1 MMSRKDLKNSA
12 AKWLEGHLLQNYQ
25 GTNWKIFLDA
35 NLAMMP
41 ELRGYQ
47 NHNLLKFKVDVIAI
61 IKDSSGEINLLMI
74 NIMNYGSS
82 IGLKHILEMR
92 MMCQAAKPLEAYL
105 FSTDG
110 LSRPIQ
116 AMMYS
121 QNRDKNSLKYSDN
134 AYLEVWRF
142 NADRSE
148 LDGNRPILPY

>member
-1 MMSRKDLKNSA
+1 
-12 AKWLEGHLLQNYQ
+12 
-25 GTNWKIFLDA
+25 
-35 NLAMMP
+35 
-41 ELRGYQ
+41 
-47 NHNLLKFKVDVIAI
+47 
-61 IKDSSGEINLLMI
+61 
-74 NIMNYGSS
+74 
-82 IGLKHILEMR
+82 

-121 QNRDKNSLKYSDN
+121 QNRDTNSLKYSDN